1 MSRQTYHIARGGKPL
16 YQLDTPNLIS
26 RVQSGLLKPDDLY
39 WTQGM
44 STWQKLSSMPALGP
58 YWSANSPSA
67 FAAPQV
73 VHASA
78 PKVVPAGKDGGP
90 SCCPNCGNKNV
101 KAARHLYLVGTRDST
116 TTGGSVG
123 WGKNSNPRTWVSSRT
138 SASRLAA
145 DLAPPEKN
153 SGCGCLLVPLAF
165 LMPIGLGAAI
175 SSKSGSP
182 VAFGIMALLGLLVGV
197 FLASKAVKYASEA
210 DKKAEQDYQQQMAEW
225 ERLWYCNKCSER
237 FLW

>member
-1 MSRQTYHIARGGKPL
+1 MSRKTYHIARGGKPL

-26 RVQSGLLKPDDLY
+26 RVQSGLLRPDDLY

-44 STWQKLSSMPALGP
+44 SSWQQLGTMPALAP
-58 YWSANSPSA
+58 YFSSTSTSA
-67 FAAPQV
+67 FATPQV
-73 VHASA
+73 VNASA
-78 PKVVPAGKDGGP
+78 QPATPAAKDGGP
-90 SCCPNCGNKNV
+90 SCCPSCGNKNV
-101 KAARHLYLVGTRDST
+101 KAARHLYLIGTRDST
-116 TTGGSVG
+116 TTGGSIG

-153 SGCGCLLVPLAF
+153 SGCGCLLVPIAFILPAGLLAS
-165 LMPIGLGAAI
+165 IGVE
-175 SSKSGSP
+175 SRSP
-182 VAFGIMALLGLLVGV
+182 VATAIMGIIGLVVGIL
-197 FLASKAVKYASEA
+197 LASKALKYVSEA
-210 DKKAEQDYQQQMAEW
+210 DKKSEQEYQQQMAEW